1 MAGFHEA
8 TLPPPQVF
16 VLLETNQNIV
26 EVQYYPQPEMM
37 FMVGFKIGRICGD
50 VYVVLLL
57 LW

>member
-16 VLLETNQNIV
+16 VLLERNQNIV
-26 EVQYYPQPEMM
+26 EVQYPQPEMM

>member
-50 VYVVLLL
+50 ML